1 MNCSEWCLCCW
12 CSFYGA
18 YCLLFCG
25 ALCKEEYDK
34 RIQKYE
40 RIRQE
45 YDDLPRDLSLNVE
58 MKIERLITT
67 PLSTIE
73 EEPIGY
79 QDFRMS

>member
-1 MNCSEWCLCCW
+1 MKSRLVR
-12 CSFYGA
+12 SVYVQSH
-18 YCLLFCG
+18 
-25 ALCKEEYDK
+25 EYLYKNDIEFIISSDDK

-45 YDDLPRDLSLNVE
+45 YDDLPRDVSLNVE